1 MKQLAII
8 LALATT
14 VAFAQAEE
22 PKKVAIG
29 KAAPDFKIKDSTGKE
44 INLAELTAKGPVL
57 VRLTCGCLGCDKEL
71 PYFQELHTAYK
82 AQGLTSLA
90 IFREPDAK
98 VEAYVKEKKLN
109 MLYAV
114 DTKGDS
120 WKVFDTKVM
129 PSNFLIAKG
138 GQIVKIS
145 AGCDTSGMIAERLS
159 EATAKLTGA
168 DKVEVKAKVDA
179 QKPAAAKPVAKYTSV
194 QFHSKGR
201 RHWRPFAFPGP
212 HANSLRSLQRQRAEE
227 AVRPRSRRLQP
238 ALRFRP
244 DHHIAGDSQPEGCD
258 YGFSGH
264 FSDSVPRRLC
274 AV

>member
-1 MKQLAII
+1 MKSLALF
-8 LALATT
+8 LALAAT
-14 VAFAQAEE
+14 VAIASAED
-22 PKKVAIG
+22 KKVAIG
-29 KAAPDFKIKDSTGKE
+29 QPAPEFRIKDSTGKE

-98 VEAYVKEKKLN
+98 VEAYVKQKKLN

-114 DTKGDS
+114 DSKGES
-120 WKVFDTKVM
+120 WKVFETKTM

-159 EATAKLTGA
+159 EATAKLTGTE
-168 DKVEVKAKVDA
+168 KVEVKSKVDA
-179 QKPAAAKPVAKYTSV
+179 QKPATAKPASAA
-194 QFHSKGR
+194 
-201 RHWRPFAFPGP
+201 P
-212 HANSLRSLQRQRAEE
+212 
-227 AVRPRSRRLQP
+227 AVK
-238 ALRFRP
+238 
-244 DHHIAGDSQPEGCD
+244 
-258 YGFSGH
+258 
-264 FSDSVPRRLC
+264 
-274 AV
+274 